1 MKRYKQL
8 GQVWTP
14 REIVDFILDKIT
26 LFDNMKI
33 LEIVLS
39 NWKLTTYKNFNEI
52 IGFTEEF
59 KGAKPYYQGSKI
71 NSFRI
76 VG

>member
-1 MKRYKQL
+1 LERYKQL

-33 LEIVLS
+33 LEPACGEGIFIS
-39 NWKLTTYKNFNEI
+39 AKLFYGGI
-52 IGFTEEF
+52 
-59 KGAKPYYQGSKI
+59 
-71 NSFRI
+71 
-76 VG
+76 

>member
-1 MKRYKQL
+1 MERYKQL

-33 LEIVLS
+33 LEPACGEGIFIS
-39 NWKLTTYKNFNEI
+39 AIIEKLENYLKELLY
-52 IGFTEEF
+52 
-59 KGAKPYYQGSKI
+59 PI
-71 NSFRI
+71 NS
-76 VG
+76 VK